1 LAIISLFI
9 DESWILGNLNSC
21 REVTEDHSLLWQ
33 EIIIIKIIIIS
44 NPDKDVASF
53 YGNPVLSTF

>member
-1 LAIISLFI
+1 MGLGFLATSIRVVKSQKITRFF
-9 DESWILGNLNSC
+9 G
-21 REVTEDHSLLWQ
+21 RK
-33 EIIIIKIIIIS
+33 IIIIKIIIIS